1 MEQIIFMICS
11 FFDIIREKDKEENN
25 ILAYSKSMFA
35 YGLFGF
41 CNEWY
46 LRDMPESPEN
56 ISAFFS
62 PFIKRLF

>member
-1 MEQIIFMICS
+1 MQNFLIDYLVKICNPKS
-11 FFDIIREKDKEENN
+11 EENN

-46 LRDMPESPEN
+46 LRGMPETPESIADLLN
-56 ISAFFS
+56 S
-62 PFIKRLF
+62 KQ